1 MRQSWCCSINRPVA
15 SSYTSARSIELLNF
29 QSNVSSVLRS
39 WDGPIAERGE
49 LQAPLNQTVS
59 PAIEFVVYE
68 QPEEIKR
75 AEAVCT
81 RLLSTNVHGVSH
93 AAKPQLT

>member
-1 MRQSWCCSINRPVA
+1 
-15 SSYTSARSIELLNF
+15 
-29 QSNVSSVLRS
+29 
-39 WDGPIAERGE
+39 
-49 LQAPLNQTVS
+49 
-59 PAIEFVVYE
+59 VYE